1 MKLSI
6 RIILLSLTFFPSWA
20 FQSEGNTKDYK
31 STVEKLQTTL
41 TSSSVSSVIDVPLNP
56 RGLPLDLRVPHLP
69 RDPGPPNYWFHPKI
83 HTFGNH
89 GPLGALHATVA
100 PLATKLIDVA
110 AYEGENV
117 RDQIAKDLYHRV
129 GKKKNARV
137 VDLACGVGMSTRAL
151 QKTFGRD
158 ADSTIVGVDTSP
170 EMIRM
175 AKAYTDPESIASKAM
190 DMVTDLFFQVKGR
203 PPVRPATTSSDAPD
217 SPIQFIEG
225 NAESTGLTPNSFD
238 LVTIM

>member
-31 STVEKLQTTL
+31 STVDKLQTTL
-41 TSSSVSSVIDVPLNP
+41 TSSSISSVIDVPLNP
-56 RGLPLDLRVPHLP
+56 RGLPLDLPHLP
-69 RDPGPPNYWFHPKI
+69 RDPGPPNYWFHPQI

-89 GPLGALHATVA
+89 GPLGAFHATVA

-117 RDQIAKDLYHRV
+117 RDQIAKDLYKRV
-129 GKKKNARV
+129 GKTNARI

-151 QKTFGRD
+151 QKVFGRD

-175 AKAYTDPESIASKAM
+175 AKAYTDPESFASRAM
-190 DMVTDLFFQVKGR
+190 EMVTDLFFQAKGR
-203 PPVRPATTSSDAPD
+203 PSSSKAPQPAAPD
-217 SPIQFIEG
+217 CPIDFIEG